1 MAAAVERGWLSPSG
15 PDLEAFEDEFA
26 EFLGVGGAVGLASG
40 TAALHLGLKYLG
52 LRAGDYVL
60 VPTVT
65 FGATAFAAS
74 YLGATPVFIDIDES
88 WNMDPELIHPAVK
101 MVEALGGQV
110 TAAIPVDLYGT
121 PANMAGLIEEFSR
134 HGIQVLQDSAEAL
147 GARFGQR
154 LVGSNG
160 TPAAFSFNGNKIMTT
175 SGGGML
181 VSDDPQ
187 MLERVRYWA
196 SQSREPVPWYEHV
209 EVGFNYRLSNVLA
222 ALGRS
227 QLDRLPDEVSRR
239 RAVRCEYARHL
250 DALPGV
256 NVQGDPA
263 WGTSNAWLSI
273 VTFDCTRY
281 SGAAIRLRQV
291 LEQNGIES
299 RPTWKPMHQQP
310 VFSKSPT
317 VLTGRGERL
326 FTEGLCLPSGSDVT
340 PAVVKRVCRL
350 IESHLASSASF

>member
-15 PDLEAFEDEFA
+15 PDLQAFEDEFA
-26 EFLGVGGAVGLASG
+26 EFLGVAGAVGLASG

-52 LRAGDYVL
+52 VGAGDFVL

-74 YLGATPVFIDIDES
+74 YVGAMPVFVDIDES
-88 WNMDPELIHPAVK
+88 WNMDPELIHRAVT
-101 MVEALGGQV
+101 MVEAIGGRV

-121 PANMAGLIEEFSR
+121 PANMAGLIEECSR

-147 GARFGQR
+147 GARHGGL

-160 TPAAFSFNGNKIMTT
+160 MPAAFSFNGNKIMTT

-196 SQSREPVPWYEHV
+196 AQSREPVPWYEHE

-227 QLDRLPDEVSRR
+227 QLVRLPDEVSRR
-239 RAVRCEYARHL
+239 RAIRSEYARHL
-250 DALPGV
+250 DVLPGV
-256 NVQGDPA
+256 MVQGDPA

-273 VTFDCTRY
+273 VTFDSTRY
-281 SGAAIRLRQV
+281 PGAALRLMQV

-299 RPTWKPMHQQP
+299 RPTWKPMDQQP
-310 VFSKSPT
+310 VFSKSPS

-326 FTEGLCLPSGSDVT
+326 FNEGLCLPSGSDVN
-340 PAVVKRVCRL
+340 PDVVERICRL
-350 IESHLASSASF
+350 IESQLTSMSND